1 MKKVFISQPMRG
13 KTDEEILAERDE
25 AIEKVKQIYDG
36 EEIEIIDSFFKEAP
50 ADATPLWY
58 LGDSIVLLS
67 KADVRYFCNGWENA
81 RGCIIEYMCAMQYGI
96 DIVLYNEVL
105 LPRLVELLNEVGVLI
120 AHADPSHVKKDA
132 V

>member
-1 MKKVFISQPMRG
+1 MRKVFISQPMRG

-36 EEIEIIDSFFKEAP
+36 EEIEIIDSFLKEAP

-67 KADVRYFCNGWENA
+67 KADVVYFCKGWETA
-81 RGCIIEYMCAMQYGI
+81 CGCVIEYMCAKMYGI
-96 DIVLYNEVL
+96 DSLMFADDPFYKNVK
-105 LPRLVELLNEVGVLI
+105 LLNGI
-120 AHADPSHVKKDA
+120 CHDIMHPPASDA
-132 V
+132 TTK

>member
-13 KTDEEILAERDE
+13 RTDEEILAEREE
-25 AIEKVKQIYDG
+25 AIEKVRQIYDG

-67 KADVRYFCNGWENA
+67 KADVVYFCKGWETA
-81 RGCIIEYMCAMQYGI
+81 RGCAIEYICAMQYGI
-96 DIVLYNEVL
+96 DIMLYNEVL
-105 LPRLVELLNEVGVLI
+105 LPRLVELLNEVCALLT
-120 AHADPSHVKKDA
+120 HAELSPVKKDA

>member
-1 MKKVFISQPMRG
+1 MRKVFISQPMRG

-36 EEIEIIDSFFKEAP
+36 EEIEIIDSFLKEAP

-67 KADVRYFCNGWENA
+67 KADVVYFCNGWETA
-81 RGCIIEYMCAMQYGI
+81 CGCVIEYMCAKMYGI
-96 DIVLYNEVL
+96 DIMLYNE
-105 LPRLVELLNEVGVLI
+105 ESECEHIDLLNEVCALLT
-120 AHADPSHVKKDA
+120 HATVKKDS

>member
-50 ADATPLWY
+50 TDATPLWY

-67 KADVRYFCNGWENA
+67 KADVVYFCKGWETA
-81 RGCIIEYMCAMQYGI
+81 RGCVIEYMCAEMYGI
-96 DIVLYNEVL
+96 DSLMFADDPLYKNVK
-105 LPRLVELLNEVGVLI
+105 LLNGICHDIIHPPTSE
-120 AHADPSHVKKDA
+120 ATTK
-132 V
+132 

>member
-67 KADVRYFCNGWENA
+67 KADVVYFCNGWENA
-81 RGCIIEYMCAMQYGI
+81 RGCVIEYMCAEMYGI
-96 DIVLYNEVL
+96 DIMLYNE
-105 LPRLVELLNEVGVLI
+105 ESEYEHIDLLNEVCALLT
-120 AHADPSHVKKDA
+120 HATVKKDSL
-132 V
+132 

>member
-1 MKKVFISQPMRG
+1 MRKVFISQPMRG

-67 KADVRYFCNGWENA
+67 KADVVYFCNGWENA

-96 DIVLYNEVL
+96 DIMLYNEESEYEHIDL
-105 LPRLVELLNEVGVLI
+105 SNEV
-120 AHADPSHVKKDA
+120 
-132 V
+132 

>member
-13 KTDEEILAERDE
+13 RTDEEILAERE
-25 AIEKVKQIYDG
+25 EVIEKVRQIYDG

-50 ADATPLWY
+50 EDATPLWY

-67 KADVRYFCNGWENA
+67 KADVVYFCKGWETA
-81 RGCIIEYMCAMQYGI
+81 RGCVIEYMCAMQYGI
-96 DIVLYNEVL
+96 DVVLYNEVL
-105 LPRLVELLNEVGVLI
+105 LPRLVDLLNEVGVLI
-120 AHADPSHVKKDA
+120 AHADPSPVKKDA

>member
-1 MKKVFISQPMRG
+1 MRKVFISQPMRG

-36 EEIEIIDSFFKEAP
+36 EEIEIIDSFLKEAP

-67 KADVRYFCNGWENA
+67 KADVMYLCKGWETA
-81 RGCIIEYMCAMQYGI
+81 RGCVIEYMCAKMYGI
-96 DIVLYNEVL
+96 DIMLYNEESRYEYIDILNGVCHDIM
-105 LPRLVELLNEVGVLI
+105 LPPISEAATE
-120 AHADPSHVKKDA
+120 
-132 V
+132 